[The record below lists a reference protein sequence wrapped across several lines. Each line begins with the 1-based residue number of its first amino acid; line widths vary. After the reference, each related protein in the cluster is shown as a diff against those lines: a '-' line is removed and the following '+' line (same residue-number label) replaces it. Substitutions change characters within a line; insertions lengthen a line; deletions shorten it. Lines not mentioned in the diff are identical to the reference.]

1 MVHNGNLSMAH
12 SLLLINRSKC
22 KNTTEDVTVAISTVV
37 SLSDIKGVS
46 GDTAPR

>member
-1 MVHNGNLSMAH
+1 MVHNGNLSMGH

-22 KNTTEDVTVAISTVV
+22 KNTTEDATVAISTVV
-37 SLSDIKGVS
+37 PLSDIKGVP